1 MRPLASAAAD
11 TDDCGGLTMD
21 DDRAH
26 FEYRTPV
33 IQLWGRL
40 VVPLQGDIT
49 DEVAAALVDDV
60 LQRIRDSS
68 AAGLVLDVTGM
79 WTIDSHLCHVIAG
92 LAAAAHLMGTPTV
105 LCGMSG
111 AIAITLQT
119 MGIDFRQLHTA
130 LTLEDAL
137 ERLGVEAC
145 IRDIDL
151 EAQGPPLPDRGD
163 LTDGYAPPPPPRDTI
178 R

>member
-1 MRPLASAAAD
+1 M
-11 TDDCGGLTMD
+11 TFD
-21 DDRAH
+21 DDRTH
-26 FEYRTPV
+26 IEYRTPV

-60 LQRIRDSS
+60 LRRIRDVS
-68 AAGLVLDVTGM
+68 AAGLVIDVTGM

-92 LAAAAHLMGTPTV
+92 LAAAARLMGTPTI

-137 ERLGVEAC
+137 ERLGVEPSL
-145 IRDIDL
+145 RDVDL
-151 EAQGPPLPDRGD
+151 EAQGPPSPEPGEI
-163 LTDGYAPPPPPRDTI
+163 TNGHPPP
-178 R
+178 

>member
-1 MRPLASAAAD
+1 
-11 TDDCGGLTMD
+11 MD

-60 LQRIRDSS
+60 LRRIRDSA

-92 LAAAAHLMGTPTV
+92 LATAAHLMGTPTV

-137 ERLGVEAC
+137 ERLGVTAC
-145 IRDIDL
+145 LRDIDL
-151 EAQGPPLPDRGD
+151 EVQGPPSPDRGD
-163 LTDGYAPPPPPRDTI
+163 LSDGYASATSPRDTI
-178 R
+178 P